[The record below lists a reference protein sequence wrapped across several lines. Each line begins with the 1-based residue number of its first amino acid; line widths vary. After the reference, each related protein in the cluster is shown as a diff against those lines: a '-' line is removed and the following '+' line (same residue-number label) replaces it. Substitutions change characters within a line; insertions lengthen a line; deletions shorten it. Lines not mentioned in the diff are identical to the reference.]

1 MPQTTVP
8 IMNTPDY
15 EWSTGSGKGGI
26 FGKKR
31 VTIYDKITKNDINQ
45 LRDVVEV
52 LSEHYHDYT
61 DRTGC

>member
-1 MPQTTVP
+1 
-8 IMNTPDY
+8 MNGLLALVKVVSL
-15 EWSTGSGKGGI
+15 E
-26 FGKKR
+26 KR